1 MTYRAGF
8 TYIHAFFLIPNLLFS
23 GLGICVDTGLA
34 VVCSESLIRT
44 CGTSTVVVSLNP
56 QVWYIRDQIGS
67 ELNAEHS
74 RIVIDVDNVSTYH
87 STFLA
92 ILVYSVDAGSK
103 HRQLFKS
110 VERNGD
116 ASPYKKNTP

>member
-92 ILVYSVDAGSK
+92 ILVY
-103 HRQLFKS
+103 
-110 VERNGD
+110 
-116 ASPYKKNTP
+116 